1 MSITVAVHLT
11 YVVMLLATIIAMVPF
26 VGMAVAHPMVV
37 TGALLVGGGYNFAPI
52 PIHKPTMK
60 PNIKPINAPC

>member
-1 MSITVAVHLT
+1 
-11 YVVMLLATIIAMVPF
+11 MLLATIIAMVPSVGVVMVAF
-26 VGMAVAHPMVV
+26 VGMAVVHPMVV

>member
-1 MSITVAVHLT
+1 MVSSVG
-11 YVVMLLATIIAMVPF
+11 VVMVAF
-26 VGMAVAHPMVV
+26 VGMAVVHPMVV

>member
-1 MSITVAVHLT
+1 
-11 YVVMLLATIIAMVPF
+11 MLLATIIAMVPF
-26 VGMAVAHPMVV
+26 VGMAVVHPMVV